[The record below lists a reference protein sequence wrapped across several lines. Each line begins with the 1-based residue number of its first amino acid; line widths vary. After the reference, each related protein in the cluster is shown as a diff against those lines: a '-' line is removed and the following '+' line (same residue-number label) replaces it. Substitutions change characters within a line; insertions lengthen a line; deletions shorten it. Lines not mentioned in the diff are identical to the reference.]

1 MRLARLM
8 AFMAAACAAA
18 PAAAQQA
25 DVDALKAEA
34 ARMRQSL
41 DELDAKIRTMEGEK
55 SVAPAAAPA
64 VAPAA
69 APAAK
74 PDDKQ
79 PAGSYVSLQQ
89 NWSQVQTGLP
99 KERIDA
105 LLGKPDRV
113 MQINGDDVWYYV
125 YPGFG
130 RGSVFFNTKGIVT
143 ASQSPR
149 IGWGW

>member
-1 MRLARLM
+1 MRRARLV
-8 AFMAAACAAA
+8 AFIAAACAAV

-25 DVDALKAEA
+25 DVEALKAEA

-55 SVAPAAAPA
+55 PAAPAAAP
-64 VAPAA
+64 PAR
-69 APAAK
+69 

-89 NWSQVQTGLP
+89 SWSQVQTGLP
-99 KERIDA
+99 KERVDA

-125 YPGFG
+125 YPGLG
-130 RGSVFFNTKGIVT
+130 RGSVFFNTKGVVT
-143 ASQSPR
+143 ANQSPR

>member
-1 MRLARLM
+1 MRLACLV
-8 AFMAAACAAA
+8 AFMAAACAAGL
-18 PAAAQQA
+18 AAAQQA

-41 DELDAKIRTMEGEK
+41 DELDARIRAAEGER
-55 SVAPAAAPA
+55 S

-74 PDDKQ
+74 PDSKE
-79 PAGSYVSLQQ
+79 PAGSYVSVQQ
-89 NWSQVQTGLP
+89 SWSQVRTGLP
-99 KERIDA
+99 KERVDA
-105 LLGKPDRV
+105 LLGKPERV

-125 YPGFG
+125 YPGLG
-130 RGSVFFNTKGIVT
+130 RGSVFFNSKGIVT
-143 ASQSPR
+143 ASQPPR

>member
-1 MRLARLM
+1 MRLARVM

-25 DVDALKAEA
+25 DVEALKAEA

-41 DELDAKIRTMEGEK
+41 DELDAKIRAVEGEK

-64 VAPAA
+64 ARPDSKPPA
-69 APAAK
+69 
-74 PDDKQ
+74 D
-79 PAGSYVSLQQ
+79 SYVSVQQ
-89 NWSQVQTGLP
+89 SWSQVRTGLP
-99 KERIDA
+99 RERVDA
-105 LLGKPDRV
+105 LLGKPERV

-143 ASQSPR
+143 ASQPPR

>member
-1 MRLARLM
+1 MRLPRLM
-8 AFMAAACAAA
+8 AFLAAACAAA

-55 SVAPAAAPA
+55 SA
-64 VAPAA
+64 APAA
-69 APAAK
+69 APAAR

-79 PAGSYVSLQQ
+79 PAASYVSLQQ
-89 NWSQVQTGLP
+89 SWSQVQTGLP

-105 LLGKPDRV
+105 LLGKPERV

-125 YPGFG
+125 YPGVG
-130 RGSVFFNTKGIVT
+130 RGSVFFNARGIVT
-143 ASQSPR
+143 ASQPPR

>member
-8 AFMAAACAAA
+8 AFMAAACAAV

-25 DVDALKAEA
+25 DVEALKAEA

-41 DELDAKIRTMEGEK
+41 DELDAKIRAVEGEK
-55 SVAPAAAPA
+55 PAAPAAASPA
-64 VAPAA
+64 R
-69 APAAK
+69 

-89 NWSQVQTGLP
+89 SWSQVQTGLP
-99 KERIDA
+99 KERVDA

-125 YPGFG
+125 YPGLG
-130 RGSVFFNTKGIVT
+130 RGSVFFNTKGVVT

>member
-1 MRLARLM
+1 MRLARVM

-25 DVDALKAEA
+25 DVEALKAEA

-41 DELDAKIRTMEGEK
+41 DELDAKIRAVEGEK

-64 VAPAA
+64 ARPDSKPPAE
-69 APAAK
+69 
-74 PDDKQ
+74 
-79 PAGSYVSLQQ
+79 SYVSVQQ
-89 NWSQVQTGLP
+89 SWSQVRTGLP
-99 KERIDA
+99 RERVDA
-105 LLGKPDRV
+105 LLGKPERV

-143 ASQSPR
+143 ASQPPR